1 MKLRGGKQ
9 TQKDGENYD
18 MQLQPREKYGSGRK

>member
-1 MKLRGGKQ
+1 MKLRGKQ

-18 MQLQPREKYGSGRK
+18 MQLKPREKYGSGRK